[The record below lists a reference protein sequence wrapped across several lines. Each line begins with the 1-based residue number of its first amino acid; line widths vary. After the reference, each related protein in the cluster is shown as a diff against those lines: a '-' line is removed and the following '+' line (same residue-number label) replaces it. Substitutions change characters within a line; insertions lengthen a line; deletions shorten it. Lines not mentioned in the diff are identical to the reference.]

1 MKRNF
6 LNLSDAGGDGI
17 AAILDDA
24 MSAKKARGNRPKGAL
39 DDDASLAGH
48 ALAMIFEKN
57 STRTRSSFDM
67 AIKQLGGSSMIM
79 DAASMQTTRG
89 ESIADTARVLSRY
102 VDAIMIRT
110 SGHDIIEELAEYAS
124 VPVINGLTDLSHP
137 CQICADLLTI
147 IEHGKALPGLNIAW
161 FGDGNNVTN
170 STIEAAGMFK
180 FNLKLALPVGY
191 EPDASFI
198 DRARENGANITITHD
213 PLSAAE
219 NADVVMTDTWVS
231 MGQDGSDIIMADMTP
246 YQVNDAI
253 MNEAKNDA
261 IFMHC
266 LPAHAGEEVSQSVL
280 DSKHSVIFD
289 QAENRLHAQKSILRW
304 CFGMIG

>member
-1 MKRNF
+1 MTRNF

-24 MSAKKARGNRPKGAL
+24 MSAKAARNDRPKGAL
-39 DDDASLAGH
+39 DDDASLTGH
-48 ALAMIFEKN
+48 MLAMIFEKN

-67 AIKQLGGSSMIM
+67 AIRQLGGSSMIM
-79 DAASMQTTRG
+79 DAGSMQTKRG

-110 SGHDIIEELAEYAS
+110 AGHDIIEQLSQYAS

-137 CQICADLLTI
+137 CQICADLQTM

-161 FGDGNNVTN
+161 FGDGNNVAN
-170 STIEAAGMFK
+170 STIEAAGLFK
-180 FNLKLALPVGY
+180 FNLRLALPNGY
-191 EPDASFI
+191 DPDANFLDASCKSGASI
-198 DRARENGANITITHD
+198 EIIRDPLAAANGA
-213 PLSAAE
+213 
-219 NADVVMTDTWVS
+219 DVIMTDTWVS
-231 MGQDGSDIIMADMTP
+231 MGQEGSSAIMKDMMP
-246 YQVNDAI
+246 YQVNDEI
-253 MNEAKNDA
+253 MNAAKDDA

-280 DSKHSVIFD
+280 DSKHSVVFD

-304 CFGMIG
+304 CFGLIG

>member
-1 MKRNF
+1 M
-6 LNLSDAGGDGI
+6 
-17 AAILDDA
+17 
-24 MSAKKARGNRPKGAL
+24 
-39 DDDASLAGH
+39 
-48 ALAMIFEKN
+48 
-57 STRTRSSFDM
+57 
-67 AIKQLGGSSMIM
+67 
-79 DAASMQTTRG
+79 
-89 ESIADTARVLSRY
+89 
-102 VDAIMIRT
+102 
-110 SGHDIIEELAEYAS
+110 AEYAS

-198 DRARENGANITITHD
+198 DRARKNGANITITHD